1 MHMAIRKF
9 VLVGCLG
16 LPLISFAA
24 SEDRE
29 SEKRAKADQQLAAK
43 IQKAVAK
50 DQSLAISSR
59 NVTVSVQGGA
69 VTLAGSVQS
78 YEERQAIQGKAESLV
93 LQEQKAHSAAPPDIR
108 NKLTV
113 VPSK

>member
-1 MHMAIRKF
+1 MHMTIRKL
-9 VLVGCLG
+9 VTVGCLS
-16 LPLISFAA
+16 LPLLSFAA

-29 SEKRAKADQQLAAK
+29 SQKKAKADQQLAAK

-50 DQSLAISSR
+50 DQSLTTSSR
-59 NVTVSVQGGA
+59 SVTVSVQGNS

-78 YEERQAIQGKAESLV
+78 DEERQAIQGKAESLV
-93 LQEQKAHSAAPPDIR
+93 LQEQKSHSAAPPDIR

-113 VPSK
+113 LPSK